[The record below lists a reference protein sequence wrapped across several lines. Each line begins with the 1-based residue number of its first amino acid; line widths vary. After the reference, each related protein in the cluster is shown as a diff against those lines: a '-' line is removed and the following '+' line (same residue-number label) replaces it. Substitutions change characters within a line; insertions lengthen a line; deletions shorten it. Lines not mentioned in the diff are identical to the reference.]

1 MLDLVLKGGTIVDGT
16 GSPRV
21 VGDVGVRDG
30 RIVSVGAVDDA
41 AAQVVDAD
49 GLVVAPGF
57 IDAHTHYDAQLFWDP
72 LASPSNEHG
81 VTTVL
86 GGNCGFTLA
95 PLKADDADYI
105 RRMMAKVEGMPL
117 PALEQGLPWSWSS
130 FAEYLDALEGR
141 IGVNAGFL
149 VGHSALRRYVMGEEA
164 TGNAASAE
172 QTAEMVRLLHEALA
186 AGGLGFSSS
195 QSTTHSDGNNDPV
208 PSYFADRDEMLA
220 LCSVLADHPGTW
232 LEFIITG
239 CNAFFSDEEIDLM
252 TQMSVRA
259 QRPLNWNVLSHAST
273 MMDRTRHQL
282 RASDVAAE
290 AGGRIVALSMPSIG
304 GLKMNFAT
312 YCALYLLPNWGD
324 VLYLEHEEKKA
335 KLSDPAV
342 RQWLDE
348 QARSAEG
355 PFQFIST
362 WANMEIGD
370 TYAPENTGL
379 TGRKVGDI
387 AAERG
392 TDPFETLLD
401 IVVAD
406 DLRTALW
413 PQSSDDIDLA
423 WQQRAELWRDDRVLV
438 GGSDAG
444 AHLDR
449 MCGARYPTEMLAT
462 CVRDRGLLSLE
473 ECVYLMT
480 DVPARLFGLKDRGRV
495 AEGHWADLVVF
506 NPDTVASAPIVE
518 RTDLPGNCE
527 RLYAGATGVEHVL
540 VNGTPIITASTPTG
554 TTPGTLLRSGR
565 DTETVLP

>member
-1 MLDLVLKGGTIVDGT
+1 MLDLIIKGGTVVDGT
-16 GSPRV
+16 GSPGV
-21 VGDVGVRDG
+21 VGDVGISGG
-30 RIVSVGAVDDA
+30 RITAVGTVDEA
-41 AAQVVDAD
+41 AAHVIDAD

-95 PLKADDADYI
+95 PLKAEDADYV

-130 FAEYLDALEGR
+130 FAEYLDALDGR

-149 VGHSALRRYVMGEEA
+149 VGHSALRRYVMGAEG

-172 QTAEMVRLLHEALA
+172 QVAEMVRVLHGALE

-208 PSYFADRDEMLA
+208 PSYFADREEMLA
-220 LCSVLADHPGTW
+220 LCGAVADHPGTW

-239 CNAFFSDEEIDLM
+239 CQGFFSDEEIDLM

-259 QRPLNWNVLSHAST
+259 QRSLNWNVLSHAST
-273 MMDRTRHQL
+273 SMDRTQHQL
-282 RASDVAAE
+282 GASDAAAE

-304 GLKMNFAT
+304 GLKMNFST

-324 VLYLEHEEKKA
+324 ILYLDHDDKKA
-335 KLSDPAV
+335 KLADPAV

-348 QARSAEG
+348 QARSSEG
-355 PFQFIST
+355 PFLFISN
-362 WANMEIGD
+362 WSNMEIGD
-370 TYAPENTGL
+370 TYAPENEGL
-379 TGRKVGDI
+379 TGRMVGDI

-392 TDPFETLLD
+392 TEPFDTLLD

-423 WQQRAELWRDDRVLV
+423 WQQRAELWRDQRVLV

-449 MCGARYPTEMLAT
+449 MCGARFPTEMLAV
-462 CVRDRGLLSLE
+462 CVRDRSLLSLE
-473 ECVYLMT
+473 ECVQLLT
-480 DVPARLFGLKDRGRV
+480 DEPARLFGLKDRGRV
-495 AEGHWADLVVF
+495 AVGYCADVVVF
-506 NPDTVASAPIVE
+506 NPDTVASEPIVE
-518 RTDLPGNCE
+518 RNDLPGDCE
-527 RLYAGATGVEHVL
+527 RLYAGAVGVEHVL
-540 VNGTPIITASTPTG
+540 VNGTEIITSGHPTG
-554 TTPGTLLRSGR
+554 ATPGTLLRSGR

>member
-1 MLDLVLKGGTIVDGT
+1 MLDLIIKGGTVVDGT
-16 GSPRV
+16 GSPGV
-21 VGDVGVRDG
+21 VGDVGISGG
-30 RIVSVGAVDDA
+30 RITAVGAVDEA
-41 AAQVVDAD
+41 AAQVIDAD

-95 PLKADDADYI
+95 PLKAADADYV

-149 VGHSALRRYVMGEEA
+149 VGHSALRRFVMGAEG
-164 TGNAASAE
+164 TGNAASAG
-172 QTAEMVRLLHEALA
+172 QVAEMVRVLHEALE

-220 LCSVLADHPGTW
+220 LCGAVADHPGTW

-239 CNAFFSDEEIDLM
+239 CQGFFSDEEIDLM

-259 QRPLNWNVLSHAST
+259 QRSLNWNVLSHAST
-273 MMDRTRHQL
+273 SMDRTQHQL
-282 RASDVAAE
+282 GASDAAAE

-304 GLKMNFAT
+304 GLKMNFST

-324 VLYLEHEEKKA
+324 ILYLDHDVKKA
-335 KLSDPAV
+335 KLADPEV
-342 RQWLDE
+342 RRWLDE
-348 QARSAEG
+348 QARSSEG
-355 PFQFIST
+355 PFQFISN

-370 TYAPENTGL
+370 TYAPENEGL
-379 TGRKVGDI
+379 TGRKVGEI

-392 TDPFETLLD
+392 AEPFDALLD

-423 WQQRAELWRDDRVLV
+423 WRQRAELWRDQRVLV

-449 MCGARYPTEMLAT
+449 MCGARFPTEMLDI

-473 ECVYLMT
+473 ECVRLIT

-495 AEGHWADLVVF
+495 AEGYCADLVMF
-506 NPDTVASAPIVE
+506 NPDTVASEPIVE
-518 RTDLPGNCE
+518 RADLPGDCE
-527 RLYAGATGVEHVL
+527 RLYAGAVGVEHVL
-540 VNGTPIITASTPTG
+540 VNGTEIIAAGHPTG
-554 TTPGTLLRSGR
+554 ATPGTLLRSGR

>member
-1 MLDLVLKGGTIVDGT
+1 MLDLIIKGGTVVDGT
-16 GSPRV
+16 GSPGV
-21 VGDVGVRDG
+21 VGDVGISGG
-30 RIVSVGAVDDA
+30 RITAVGAVDEA
-41 AAQVVDAD
+41 AAHVIDAD

-95 PLKADDADYI
+95 PLKAEDADYV

-130 FAEYLDALEGR
+130 FAEYLDALDGR

-149 VGHSALRRYVMGEEA
+149 VGHSALRRYVMGAEG

-172 QTAEMVRLLHEALA
+172 QVAEMVRVLHGALE

-208 PSYFADRDEMLA
+208 PSYFADREEMLA
-220 LCSVLADHPGTW
+220 LCGAVADHPGTW

-239 CNAFFSDEEIDLM
+239 CQGFFSDEEIDLM

-259 QRPLNWNVLSHAST
+259 QRSLNWNVLSHAST
-273 MMDRTRHQL
+273 SMDRTQHQL
-282 RASDVAAE
+282 GASDAAAE

-304 GLKMNFAT
+304 GLKMNFST

-324 VLYLEHEEKKA
+324 ILYLDHDDKKA
-335 KLSDPAV
+335 KLADPAV

-348 QARSAEG
+348 QARSSEG
-355 PFQFIST
+355 PFLFISN
-362 WANMEIGD
+362 WSNMEIGD
-370 TYAPENTGL
+370 TYAPENEGL
-379 TGRKVGDI
+379 TGRMVSDI

-392 TDPFETLLD
+392 TEPFDTLLD

-423 WQQRAELWRDDRVLV
+423 WQQRAELWRTS
-438 GGSDAG
+438 GCWWAAPTPGPTWIACAAPGSPP
-444 AHLDR
+444 R
-449 MCGARYPTEMLAT
+449 CW
-462 CVRDRGLLSLE
+462 LSV
-473 ECVYLMT
+473 C
-480 DVPARLFGLKDRGRV
+480 
-495 AEGHWADLVVF
+495 
-506 NPDTVASAPIVE
+506 
-518 RTDLPGNCE
+518 
-527 RLYAGATGVEHVL
+527 ATGACCHW
-540 VNGTPIITASTPTG
+540 
-554 TTPGTLLRSGR
+554 RSACSY
-565 DTETVLP
+565 

>member
-1 MLDLVLKGGTIVDGT
+1 MLDLIVKSGTVVDGT
-16 GSPRV
+16 GSPGFT
-21 VGDVGVRDG
+21 GDVGISGG
-30 RIVSVGAVDDA
+30 RIAAVGTVDRPAARIIDA
-41 AAQVVDAD
+41 A
-49 GLVVAPGF
+49 GMVVAPGF
-57 IDAHTHYDAQLFWDP
+57 VDVHTHYDAQLFWDP
-72 LASPSNEHG
+72 AASPSNEHG

-95 PLKADDADYI
+95 PLRAEDSDYI

-149 VGHSALRRYVMGEEA
+149 VGHSAIRRYVMGPDA
-164 TGNAASAE
+164 TGNTASPE
-172 QTAEMVRLLHEALA
+172 QVAEMVRVLHEALE

-208 PSYFADRDEMLA
+208 PSYFADRAEMLA
-220 LCSVLADHPGTW
+220 LAGAVSDHPGTW

-239 CNAFFSDEEIDLM
+239 CQGFFSDDEIDLM

-259 QRPLNWNVLSHAST
+259 QRSLNWNVLSHAST
-273 MMDRTRHQL
+273 TMDRTQHQL
-282 RASDVAAE
+282 GASDVAAR

-304 GLKMNFAT
+304 GLKMSFAT

-324 VLYLEHEEKKA
+324 ILYLDHDDKKA
-335 KLSDPAV
+335 KLADPAV
-342 RQWLDE
+342 RRWLDE
-348 QARSAEG
+348 QARSSEG
-355 PFQFIST
+355 PFQFISE

-370 TYAPENTGL
+370 TYAAENDGL
-379 TGRKVGDI
+379 TGRRVGDV

-392 TDPFETLLD
+392 KDPFDTLLD

-406 DLRTALW
+406 DLQTALW

-423 WQQRAELWRDDRVLV
+423 WQQRAELWRDQRVLV

-473 ECVYLMT
+473 ECVRLMT
-480 DVPARLFGLKDRGRV
+480 DLPARLFGLRGRGRV
-495 AEGHWADLVVF
+495 AEGFHADLVVF
-506 NPDTVASAPIVE
+506 DPGTVASGPIVG
-518 RTDLPGNCE
+518 RTDLPAACE
-527 RLYAGATGVEHVL
+527 RLYAGAIGVEHVM
-540 VNGTPIITASTPTG
+540 VNGTSIITAARPTG
-554 TTPGTLLRSGR
+554 ATPGTLLRSGR